1 MSGTALLLVA
11 VTVALPLGPTVSGP
25 RDGAPRC
32 AGQRPPLCLWPE
44 QEQAR
49 DVIHPVLASAYSR
62 LGEVGSFASEQPR

>member
-11 VTVALPLGPTVSGP
+11 VTVALPLGPAVSGP

-32 AGQRPPLCLWPE
+32 AGQRPTLCLWP
-44 QEQAR
+44 EQAR

-62 LGEVGSFASEQPR
+62 LGDVGSFASEQPR